1 MAFGYLLVALLAAS
15 VAIFALQN
23 TDPISVRFLFWSTQA
38 LPAAGVTLAA
48 LAIGVIVAGVPL
60 AIARRRWRSRARG
73 LETRVSMLET
83 ALAERDRAILS
94 QPPSPRPGQPAPSR
108 PSQPAPPRPWS
119 CRC

>member
-48 LAIGVIVAGVPL
+48 LAVGLIVAGVPL
-60 AIARRRWRSRARG
+60 AIARRRWRSRTRT
-73 LETRVSMLET
+73 LESRVTTLES
-83 ALAERDRAILS
+83 ALADRDRALLAS
-94 QPPSPRPGQPAPSR
+94 RPAPAAPPTST
-108 PSQPAPPRPWS
+108 PPRPQEP
-119 CRC
+119 RA

>member
-48 LAIGVIVAGVPL
+48 LAIGLIVAGVPL
-60 AIARRRWRSRARG
+60 AIARRRWRSRTRALEARVTT
-73 LETRVSMLET
+73 LES
-83 ALAERDRAILS
+83 ALGERDRAL
-94 QPPSPRPGQPAPSR
+94 ASR
-108 PSQPAPPRPWS
+108 PVPPTPPRPPTPTPP
-119 CRC
+119 RPQEPTA